1 MSIVKVCSW
10 FMWCCGN
17 AKTQSELCINTQTH
31 FVQFRWF
38 TCMQYRNLLTSCFNL
53 NHKLN
58 HGAFLSNNFWELS
71 NSHVWRN
78 YTYQMIKLPVIIDW
92 EFEFSHVNKE
102 SKNSSIM
109 SSLRAFDDK
118 SPHRFLCSKIKYWRW
133 KWFSSFEWKMSR
145 DLSHCLEKFI
155 SSISS
160 AYATLPHLPLLLY
173 NVMSC

>member
-38 TCMQYRNLLTSCFNL
+38 TCMQYRYLLTSRFNL

-58 HGAFLSNNFWELS
+58 HGGFLSSNFKELS
-71 NSHVWRN
+71 NSHICRN
-78 YTYQMIKLPVIIDW
+78 DFYQMIKLPVIIDW

-109 SSLRAFDDK
+109 SSFRAFDDK
-118 SPHRFLCSKIKYWRW
+118 FPHRFLCSKNKIL
-133 KWFSSFEWKMSR
+133 KMKMI
-145 DLSHCLEKFI
+145 LIVWVE
-155 SSISS
+155 
-160 AYATLPHLPLLLY
+160 
-173 NVMSC
+173 NE